1 MAAAA
6 ASGNWGRIGV
16 LGSFFMHCAAAR
28 YIPPVHFG
36 DDEVEAPSAATP
48 PALPPALPAAPPAPA
63 NDVTPAR
70 RVPCLTFAILG
81 LLAAVFAGE
90 LIFAIEP
97 ARGLLEPGARTLLA
111 LGGLQ
116 YVATVGSD
124 EWYRMFLAP
133 LMHTGLVHLLVNG
146 LALYVAGRILEPA
159 IGARWF
165 AALFVVSALAGST
178 ASLMIN
184 DRTTVSVGASGA
196 IMGLFAAML
205 VLSCRFA
212 APTRAR
218 LRITAVGV
226 LVVAM
231 LPMASESFG
240 TADTGAHL
248 GGAIAG
254 GAAAMLL
261 LALWPNGAPAGTT
274 TVGRP
279 RLAFLATL
287 VAMIGVAGAAYGATR
302 IPYDHKLQSYA
313 ALLFPRDQLP
323 ATDDAAKAAAAT
335 LIATHPNDP
344 RGHFYHALALIDA
357 KNLSGAEGELR
368 TALVNGELLKLMFK
382 PAFSQRMEMLL
393 SLVLLEQRKTT
404 DARLAAAPVC
414 ALANTFRDQVAK
426 YGLCSL

>member
-1 MAAAA
+1 
-6 ASGNWGRIGV
+6 
-16 LGSFFMHCAAAR
+16 MHCAAAR
-28 YIPPVHFG
+28 YIPPSYFI
-36 DDEVEAPSAATP
+36 DDEVEAPP
-48 PALPPALPAAPPAPA
+48 PAPPILPPETSALPAAPLAPA
-63 NDVTPAR
+63 NDTVPAR
-70 RVPCLTFAILG
+70 RTPWLTFAILG
-81 LLAAVFAGE
+81 LLAAVFAAE
-90 LIFAIEP
+90 LVFAIEP

-133 LMHTGLVHLLVNG
+133 LMHTGLLHLLVNG
-146 LALYVAGRILEPA
+146 LALFVAGRILEPA

-165 AALFVVSALAGST
+165 AALFVVSGLAGST

-212 APTRAR
+212 TPMRGR
-218 LRITAVGV
+218 LRFTAILV
-226 LVVAM
+226 LIAAM
-231 LPMASESFG
+231 LPMASTSFG
-240 TADTGAHL
+240 VVDVGAHL

-254 GAAAMLL
+254 GATALL
-261 LALWPNGAPAGTT
+261 LLSLWPNGAQAGTAPA
-274 TVGRP
+274 GRP
-279 RLAFLATL
+279 RLAFVAML
-287 VAMIGVAGAAYGATR
+287 VAAIGVAGAAYGATR

-313 ALLFPRDQLP
+313 ALLFPRDRLP
-323 ATDDAAKAAAAT
+323 PTDEAAKAAAAT
-335 LIATHPNDP
+335 LIAMHPHDP

-357 KNLSGAEGELR
+357 RNLSAAETELR
-368 TALVNGELLKLMFK
+368 TALGDGELLKLMFK

>member
-1 MAAAA
+1 MP
-6 ASGNWGRIGV
+6 W
-16 LGSFFMHCAAAR
+16 
-28 YIPPVHFG
+28 
-36 DDEVEAPSAATP
+36 
-48 PALPPALPAAPPAPA
+48 
-63 NDVTPAR
+63 
-70 RVPCLTFAILG
+70 LTFAILA
-81 LLAAVFAGE
+81 LLAAVFAAE
-90 LIFAIEP
+90 LVFTIEP
-97 ARGLLEPGARTLLA
+97 TRGLLEPGARTLLA

-133 LMHTGLVHLLVNG
+133 LMHTGLLHLLVNG
-146 LALYVAGRILEPA
+146 LALYVAGRVLEPA

-165 AALFVVSALAGST
+165 AALFVASALAGST

-196 IMGLFAAML
+196 ILGLFAAIL
-205 VLSCRFA
+205 VLSGRFA
-212 APTRAR
+212 PPMRGR
-218 LRITAVGV
+218 LRLTAILV
-226 LVVAM
+226 LIAAL
-231 LPMASESFG
+231 LPMASASFG
-240 TADTGAHL
+240 MVDIGAHL

-254 GAAAMLL
+254 GAAALLL
-261 LALWPNGAPAGTT
+261 LALWPNGAQAGTAPAG
-274 TVGRP
+274 RP
-279 RLAFLATL
+279 GFAFLAML
-287 VAMIGVAGAAYGATR
+287 IAVIGVAGAAYGATR

-313 ALLFPRDQLP
+313 ALLFPRDRLP
-323 ATDDAAKAAAAT
+323 STDEAAKAAAAT
-335 LIATHPNDP
+335 LIAAHPHDP

-357 KNLSGAEGELR
+357 KNLSAAETELR
-368 TALVNGELLKLMFK
+368 TALGDGELLKLMFK

>member
-1 MAAAA
+1 
-6 ASGNWGRIGV
+6 
-16 LGSFFMHCAAAR
+16 MHCAAAR
-28 YIPPVHFG
+28 YIPPSFFI
-36 DDEVEAPSAATP
+36 DDELKAPSAALPTLPPETSALPATP
-48 PALPPALPAAPPAPA
+48 PAAA
-63 NDVTPAR
+63 NDAVLAR
-70 RVPCLTFAILG
+70 RNPWLTFAILG
-81 LLAAVFAGE
+81 LLAAVFAAE
-90 LIFAIEP
+90 LVFAIEP
-97 ARGLLEPGARTLLA
+97 TRGLLEPGARTLLA

-133 LMHTGLVHLLVNG
+133 LMHTGLLHLLVNG
-146 LALYVAGRILEPA
+146 LALFIAGRILEPA
-159 IGARWF
+159 IGGRWF

-205 VLSCRFA
+205 VLSGRFA
-212 APTRAR
+212 APRRGR
-218 LRITAVGV
+218 LRVTAILV
-226 LVVAM
+226 LLAAM
-231 LPMASESFG
+231 LPMASGSFG
-240 TADTGAHL
+240 MVDIAAHL

-254 GAAAMLL
+254 GAAALLL
-261 LALWPNGAPAGTT
+261 LALWPNGAQAGTASAS
-274 TVGRP
+274 RP
-279 RLAFLATL
+279 RLAFVAML
-287 VAMIGVAGAAYGATR
+287 VAAVGVAGAAFGATR

-313 ALLFPRDQLP
+313 ALLFPRDRLP
-323 ATDDAAKAAAAT
+323 ATDEAAKAAAAT
-335 LIATHPNDP
+335 LIATHPQDP

-357 KNLSGAEGELR
+357 KNLSGAEEELR
-368 TALVNGELLKLMFK
+368 TALGDGELLKLLFK

>member
-1 MAAAA
+1 
-6 ASGNWGRIGV
+6 
-16 LGSFFMHCAAAR
+16 MHCAAAR
-28 YIPPVHFG
+28 YIPPSYFI
-36 DDEVEAPSAATP
+36 DDEVEAPPAPRETPAAPETS
-48 PALPPALPAAPPAPA
+48 ALPAPPPAPA
-63 NDVTPAR
+63 NDVTR
-70 RVPCLTFAILG
+70 RTPWLTFAILG
-81 LLAAVFAGE
+81 LLAAVFAAE
-90 LIFAIEP
+90 LVFAIEP
-97 ARGLLEPGARTLLA
+97 THGLLEPGARTLLA

-133 LMHTGLVHLLVNG
+133 LMHTGLVHLLING
-146 LALYVAGRILEPA
+146 LALFVAGRILEPV

-205 VLSCRFA
+205 VLSCRF
-212 APTRAR
+212 PTPMRGR
-218 LRITAVGV
+218 LRITAILV
-226 LVVAM
+226 LVAAM

-240 TADTGAHL
+240 MVDIGAHL

-254 GAAAMLL
+254 GAAALLL
-261 LALWPNGAPAGTT
+261 LALWPNGAHTGAAPA
-274 TVGRP
+274 GRP
-279 RLAFLATL
+279 RLAFIAML
-287 VAMIGVAGAAYGATR
+287 VAAIGVAGAAYGATR

-313 ALLFPRDQLP
+313 ALLFSRDRLP
-323 ATDDAAKAAAAT
+323 ATDEAAKAAAAT
-335 LIATHPNDP
+335 LIAAHPHDP

-357 KNLSGAEGELR
+357 KNLSGAENELR
-368 TALVNGELLKLMFK
+368 TALGDGELLKLMFK

-393 SLVLLEQRKTT
+393 SLVLLEQRKMT

>member
-1 MAAAA
+1 
-6 ASGNWGRIGV
+6 
-16 LGSFFMHCAAAR
+16 MHCAAAR
-28 YIPPVHFG
+28 YIPPVNFLDG
-36 DDEVEAPSAATP
+36 YEVADDEVEGAEDKLEGAPPSASAQ
-48 PALPPALPAAPPAPA
+48 LEAPPAPA
-63 NDVTPAR
+63 NDAMRTRRTPW
-70 RVPCLTFAILG
+70 LTFAILG
-81 LLAAVFAGE
+81 LLAAVFASE
-90 LIFAIEP
+90 LVFAIEP
-97 ARGLLEPGARTLLA
+97 ARGHLEPGVRTLLA

-116 YVATVGSD
+116 YAATVGSD

-178 ASLMIN
+178 ASLIIN

-212 APTRAR
+212 TPTRGR
-218 LRITAVGV
+218 LRITAIAV
-226 LVVAM
+226 LMAAM

-240 TADTGAHL
+240 MVDIGAHL

-254 GAAAMLL
+254 GATALLLL
-261 LALWPNGAPAGTT
+261 LALWPNGAGTAPA
-274 TVGRP
+274 GRP
-279 RLAFLATL
+279 RLAF
-287 VAMIGVAGAAYGATR
+287 VAMLIAVIGVAGAAYGATR

-313 ALLFPRDQLP
+313 ALLFPRDRLP

-335 LIATHPNDP
+335 LIAAHPHDP

-368 TALVNGELLKLMFK
+368 TALGDGELLRMMFK

>member
-1 MAAAA
+1 
-6 ASGNWGRIGV
+6 
-16 LGSFFMHCAAAR
+16 MHCAAAR
-28 YIPPVHFG
+28 YIPPVYFI
-36 DDEVEAPSAATP
+36 DDEVEAPPAAP
-48 PALPPALPAAPPAPA
+48 PETPALPAAPPSAA
-63 NDVTPAR
+63 NDCMPAR
-70 RVPCLTFAILG
+70 RTPWLTFAILG
-81 LLAAVFAGE
+81 LLAAVFAAE
-90 LIFAIEP
+90 LVFAIEP
-97 ARGLLEPGARTLLA
+97 THGLLEPGVRT

-116 YVATVGSD
+116 YAATVGSD

-133 LMHTGLVHLLVNG
+133 LMHTGLVHLLING
-146 LALYVAGRILEPA
+146 IALFVAGRILEPA

-184 DRTTVSVGASGA
+184 ERTTVSVGASGA

-205 VLSCRFA
+205 VLSSRSA
-212 APTRAR
+212 APTRGR
-218 LRITAVGV
+218 LRITAIQV
-226 LVVAM
+226 LVASM

-240 TADTGAHL
+240 MVDYGAHL

-254 GAAAMLL
+254 GAAALLL
-261 LALWPNGAPAGTT
+261 LALWPNGAHAGTAP
-274 TVGRP
+274 VGRP
-279 RLAFLATL
+279 RFAFVAML
-287 VAMIGVAGAAYGATR
+287 VATIGVAGAAYGTTR

-313 ALLFPRDQLP
+313 VLLFPRDRLP
-323 ATDDAAKAAAAT
+323 ATDEAAKAAAAT
-335 LIATHPNDP
+335 LIATHPHDP

-357 KNLSGAEGELR
+357 KNLSDAESELR
-368 TALVNGELLKLMFK
+368 TALGDGELLRLMFK

>member
-1 MAAAA
+1 
-6 ASGNWGRIGV
+6 
-16 LGSFFMHCAAAR
+16 MHCAAAR
-28 YIPPVHFG
+28 YIPPSYFI
-36 DDEVEAPSAATP
+36 DDEAEAPPAAP
-48 PALPPALPAAPPAPA
+48 PTLAPETSALPVPPPAPA
-63 NDVTPAR
+63 NDTMPAR
-70 RVPCLTFAILG
+70 RGPWLTFAILA
-81 LLAAVFAGE
+81 LLAAVFAAE
-90 LIFAIEP
+90 LVFTIEP
-97 ARGLLEPGARTLLA
+97 TRGLLEPGARTLLA

-133 LMHTGLVHLLVNG
+133 LMHTGLLHLLING
-146 LALYVAGRILEPA
+146 LALFVAGRILEPA

-165 AALFVVSALAGST
+165 AALFVASALAGSA

-205 VLSCRFA
+205 VLSGRF
-212 APTRAR
+212 PTPMRGR
-218 LRITAVGV
+218 LRFTAILV
-226 LVVAM
+226 LIAAL
-231 LPMASESFG
+231 LPMASTSFG
-240 TADTGAHL
+240 MVDIGAHL

-254 GAAAMLL
+254 GAAALLL
-261 LALWPNGAPAGTT
+261 LALWPNGAQAGTAPA
-274 TVGRP
+274 GRP
-279 RLAFLATL
+279 RLAFVAML
-287 VAMIGVAGAAYGATR
+287 VAVIGVAGVAYGATC

-313 ALLFPRDQLP
+313 ALLFPRDRLP
-323 ATDDAAKAAAAT
+323 ATDEAAKAAAAT
-335 LIATHPNDP
+335 LIATHPHDP

-357 KNLSGAEGELR
+357 KNLSAAETELR
-368 TALVNGELLKLMFK
+368 TALGDGELLKLMFK

>member
-1 MAAAA
+1 
-6 ASGNWGRIGV
+6 
-16 LGSFFMHCAAAR
+16 MHCAAAR
-28 YIPPVHFG
+28 YIPPSFFI
-36 DDEVEAPSAATP
+36 DDEMEAPPPSP
-48 PALPPALPAAPPAPA
+48 PAVLPETPALPAAPSAPA
-63 NDVTPAR
+63 NDMTQPR
-70 RVPCLTFAILG
+70 RMPWLTFAILG
-81 LLAAVFAGE
+81 LLAAVFAAE
-90 LIFAIEP
+90 LVFAIEP

-133 LMHTGLVHLLVNG
+133 LMHTGLIHLLVNG

-184 DRTTVSVGASGA
+184 DRTAVSVGASGA

-205 VLSCRFA
+205 VLSGRFT
-212 APTRAR
+212 APTWGR
-218 LRITAVGV
+218 LRITAILV
-226 LVVAM
+226 LIASM
-231 LPMASESFG
+231 LPMASDSFG
-240 TADTGAHL
+240 TVDYGAHL

-254 GAAAMLL
+254 GGAALL
-261 LALWPNGAPAGTT
+261 LLMLWPDRAHAGMAA
-274 TVGRP
+274 VGRP
-279 RLAFLATL
+279 RYAFLAML
-287 VAMIGVAGAAYGATR
+287 IAAMGVAGAAYGATR

-323 ATDDAAKAAAAT
+323 ATDDAAKAAAAA
-335 LIATHPNDP
+335 LIATHPHDP

-357 KNLSGAEGELR
+357 KNLSGAEDELR
-368 TALVNGELLKLMFK
+368 TALGNGELLRLLFK
-382 PAFSQRMEMLL
+382 PAFAQRMEMLL
-393 SLVLLEQRKTT
+393 SLVLLEQRKLT
-404 DARLAAAPVC
+404 DAKQAAAPVC
-414 ALANTFRDQVAK
+414 VLANTFRDQVAK